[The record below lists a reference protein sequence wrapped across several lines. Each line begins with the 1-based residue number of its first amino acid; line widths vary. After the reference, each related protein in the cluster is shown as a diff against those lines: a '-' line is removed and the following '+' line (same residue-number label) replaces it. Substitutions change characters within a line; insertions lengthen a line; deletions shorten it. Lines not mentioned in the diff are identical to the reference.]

1 MLYYSGEDLARIVNK
16 VLGTRTY
23 QLVSYLIV
31 ICTFLH
37 YTLALCICGW
47 KGLGV
52 EKVAEWLE
60 MDIVGCLQQ
69 FFMDCQTG
77 DFLKDREVQQ

>member
-1 MLYYSGEDLARIVNK
+1 MLYYSGAELARIVNK
-16 VLGTRTY
+16 VLGTQTY
-23 QLVSYLIV
+23 QLVSNSNKFV
-31 ICTFLH
+31 H
-37 YTLALCICGW
+37 YTLALCIGAW

>member
-1 MLYYSGEDLARIVNK
+1 
-16 VLGTRTY
+16 
-23 QLVSYLIV
+23 
-31 ICTFLH
+31 
-37 YTLALCICGW
+37 LALCICGW